1 MHSSVNEIAKVMRS
15 TNLTNYWPGFE
26 PVAYA
31 LYNQENVYVF
41 HHPKFKK
48 DGYVT
53 LPWTEQFIADTL
65 ILFEG
70 TPTAI
75 VNIDR
80 YEEFAD
86 LYAILIHELFHGYQY
101 VKDEKRFPDEMK
113 GITYP
118 LSPANV
124 ELRNAERASLYAA
137 VLATDS
143 KEKTEHLQQFIA
155 LREQR
160 ALLIG
165 DYLHYEYHIETIE
178 GPAWYVELKAYA
190 DKSSLAYDAIVQK
203 YGKSLLDNKD
213 ATLHLRRSC
222 YSAGLFMC
230 LLLDELSPNWQDS
243 FMESSL
249 TLYPFFRQCITIEP
263 TTIDTPLISG
273 ETLEV
278 IEYVNESKE
287 NDFEQFKSAK
297 GYHLSIHGAMTFK
310 MIDPMN
316 IVFSEQK
323 LLHTNYIALLINGQ
337 EYLFQ
342 QPVITQFK
350 ESIRSIHAIQLVL
363 SEKPTVQNNMLIIE
377 GVGEMDGVFDEG
389 NGVFQLLSN

>member
-1 MHSSVNEIAKVMRS
+1 MHPSVNEIAKVMKN
-15 TNLTNYWPGFE
+15 TNLPNYWPGFE

-31 LYNQENVYVF
+31 LYNKENVYLF
-41 HHPKFKK
+41 NHPKFPSQK

-65 ILFEG
+65 ILFEE

-101 VKDEKRFPDEMK
+101 IKDEKRFPDEMK

-118 LSPANV
+118 LSPENV

-137 VLATDS
+137 LLATDL

-178 GPAWYVELKAYA
+178 GPAWYVEVKAYA
-190 DKSSLAYDAIVQK
+190 DKSTLAYDEIVQK
-203 YGKSLLDNKD
+203 YGKSLLEIKES
-213 ATLHLRRSC
+213 TLHLRRSC
-222 YSAGLFMC
+222 YSTGLFMC

-249 TLYPFFRQCITIEP
+249 TLYPFFRQCINIEQ
-263 TTIDTPLISG
+263 ISLDALLISN

-278 IEYVNESKE
+278 IQYINECKE
-287 NDFEQFKSAK
+287 NEFEQFKLAK
-297 GYHLSIHGAMTFK
+297 GYHLSIHGPMTFK

-316 IVFSEQK
+316 IVFSEQR

-337 EYLFQ
+337 ENLFQ

-350 ESIRSIHAIQLVL
+350 ETIRSIHTIQLFYL
-363 SEKPTVQNNMLIIE
+363 KS
-377 GVGEMDGVFDEG
+377 
-389 NGVFQLLSN
+389 QLYRITY